1 MAKDK
6 SGYII
11 AAAFIG
17 PGTVTTASLAGAN
30 FGFHLVWALLFSIFA
45 TIVLQDMAA
54 RLGVAT
60 GKGLASAMKD
70 MVSTPWLKMLFI
82 ALIVSA
88 IGIGNAAYESGNL
101 TGAAIGL
108 DAFWEIGT
116 GTWAFILGALAIALL
131 WTGSYSWIESV
142 LVYLVFIMAGV
153 FFVTL
158 VVAKPDISLMFSQL
172 LQPRLAAD
180 SITTILA
187 LIGTTI
193 VPYNLFLHASLVAKS
208 SPNTDKTT
216 SKNPNTENLSTIKK
230 NSDKSDAIKACRKQ
244 SATAISMGGL
254 ITLVVMATA
263 MMAFFNQAA
272 TMDAGN
278 MGEQLKPV
286 LGDKAQWFFA
296 LGLFAAGLT
305 SAITAPLAA
314 AYAVCGALG
323 LSDDM
328 KSKGFRMVWLAIIV
342 CGVAVAALGFKPLPA
357 ILFAQATNG
366 LLLPIIAIF
375 LLVVMNKSKA
385 LGDFKNT
392 LWSNIAGVLVVSVV
406 VGLGLY
412 KLTSLFI

>member
-54 RLGVAT
+54 RLGVAS
-60 GKGLASAMKD
+60 GQGLANAMKN
-70 MVSTPWLKMLFI
+70 MAYKPWLKNVFI
-82 ALIVSA
+82 ILIVAA

-108 DAFWEIGT
+108 DAFVSIGI
-116 GTWAFILGALAIALL
+116 GPWASILGAIAIVLL
-131 WTGSYSWIESV
+131 FSGSYLWIETV

-153 FFVTL
+153 FLITL
-158 VVAKPDISLMFSQL
+158 LVAKPDLGTMLSQL
-172 LQPRLAAD
+172 TSPQLNTDA
-180 SITTILA
+180 ITTVLA

-208 SPNTDKTT
+208 SKGQDK
-216 SKNPNTENLSTIKK
+216 
-230 NSDKSDAIKACRKQ
+230 AIAVSACRAQ
-244 SATAISMGGL
+244 SAKAISMGGL
-254 ITLVVMATA
+254 ITMIVMATA

-314 AYAVCGALG
+314 AYAVTGALG
-323 LSDDM
+323 MSDDM
-328 KSKGFRMVWLAIIV
+328 QSKGFRAIWLTIIII
-342 CGVAVAALGFKPLPA
+342 GIAVATLGFKPLPA
-357 ILFAQATNG
+357 ILFAQATNA

-375 LLVVMNKSKA
+375 LMVVMNKSDA
-385 LGDFKNT
+385 LGQFKNT
-392 LWSNIAGVLVVSVV
+392 WKSNVAGAIVVSTV
-406 VGLGLY
+406 VGLGAY
-412 KLTSLFI
+412 KLIGVFG

>member
-116 GTWAFILGALAIALL
+116 GTWALILGVLAIALL
-131 WTGSYSWIESV
+131 WTGSYSWIENV

-153 FFVTL
+153 FFITL
-158 VVAKPDISLMFSQL
+158 IVAKPDISLMFSQL
-172 LQPRLAAD
+172 LQPHLAAD

-208 SPNTDKTT
+208 SPSTD
-216 SKNPNTENLSTIKK
+216 NI

-328 KSKGFRMVWLAIIV
+328 KSKGFRAVWLTIIV

-385 LGDFKNT
+385 LGKFKNT
-392 LWSNIAGVLVVSVV
+392 LWSNLAGVIVVSVV

-412 KLTSLFI
+412 KLTSLFV

>member
-116 GTWAFILGALAIALL
+116 GTWALILGVLAIALL

-158 VVAKPDISLMFSQL
+158 IVAKPDISLMFSQL

-208 SPNTDKTT
+208 SPSTD
-216 SKNPNTENLSTIKK
+216 NI

-328 KSKGFRMVWLAIIV
+328 KSKGFRAVWLTIIV

-385 LGDFKNT
+385 LGKFKNT
-392 LWSNIAGVLVVSVV
+392 LWSNLAGVIVVSVV

-412 KLTSLFI
+412 KLTSLFV

>member
-116 GTWAFILGALAIALL
+116 GTWALILGVLAIALL
-131 WTGSYSWIESV
+131 WTGSYSWIENV

-153 FFVTL
+153 FFITL
-158 VVAKPDISLMFSQL
+158 IVAKPDVSLMFSQL

-208 SPNTDKTT
+208 SPSTD
-216 SKNPNTENLSTIKK
+216 NI

-328 KSKGFRMVWLAIIV
+328 KSKEFRAVWLTIIV

-385 LGDFKNT
+385 LGEFKNT
-392 LWSNIAGVLVVSVV
+392 LWSNLAGVIVVSVV

-412 KLTSLFI
+412 KLTSLFV

>member
-54 RLGVAT
+54 RLGVAS
-60 GKGLASAMKD
+60 GQGLANAMKD
-70 MVSTPWLKMLFI
+70 MAYKPWLKNLFI
-82 ALIVSA
+82 ILIVAA

-108 DAFWEIGT
+108 DAFVSIGI
-116 GTWAFILGALAIALL
+116 GPWASILGVIAIVLL
-131 WTGSYSWIESV
+131 FSGSYRWIETV

-153 FFVTL
+153 FLITL
-158 VVAKPDISLMFSQL
+158 LVAKPDLGTMLSQFTSPQL
-172 LQPRLAAD
+172 NSDA
-180 SITTILA
+180 ITTVLA

-193 VPYNLFLHASLVAKS
+193 VPYNLFLHASLVARS
-208 SPNTDKTT
+208 SKGQDKAVAV
-216 SKNPNTENLSTIKK
+216 S
-230 NSDKSDAIKACRKQ
+230 ACRAQ
-244 SATAISMGGL
+244 SARAISMGGL
-254 ITLVVMATA
+254 ITMIVMATA

-314 AYAVCGALG
+314 AYAVTGALG
-323 LSDDM
+323 MSDDM
-328 KSKGFRMVWLAIIV
+328 QSKGFKAIWLVIIV
-342 CGVAVAALGFKPLPA
+342 IGIAVAALGFKPLPA
-357 ILFAQATNG
+357 ILFAQATNA

-375 LLVVMNKSKA
+375 LMVVMNKSDA
-385 LGDFKNT
+385 LGQFKNT
-392 LWSNIAGVLVVSVV
+392 WKSNVAGAIVVSTV
-406 VGLGLY
+406 VGLGAY
-412 KLTSLFI
+412 KLIGVFG

>member
-54 RLGVAT
+54 RLGVAS
-60 GKGLASAMKD
+60 GQGLANAMKN
-70 MVSTPWLKMLFI
+70 MAYKPWLKNVFI
-82 ALIVSA
+82 ILIVAA

-108 DAFWEIGT
+108 DAFVSIGI
-116 GTWAFILGALAIALL
+116 GPWASILGAIAIVLL
-131 WTGSYSWIESV
+131 FSGSYRWIETV
-142 LVYLVFIMAGV
+142 LVNLVFIMAGV
-153 FFVTL
+153 FLITL
-158 VVAKPDISLMFSQL
+158 LVAKPDLGTMLSQFTSPQL
-172 LQPRLAAD
+172 TSDA
-180 SITTILA
+180 ITTVLA

-208 SPNTDKTT
+208 SKGQDK
-216 SKNPNTENLSTIKK
+216 
-230 NSDKSDAIKACRKQ
+230 AIAVSACRAQ
-244 SATAISMGGL
+244 SARAISMGGL
-254 ITLVVMATA
+254 ITMIVMATA

-314 AYAVCGALG
+314 AYAVTGALG
-323 LSDDM
+323 MSDDM
-328 KSKGFRMVWLAIIV
+328 QSKGFKAIWLVIIII
-342 CGVAVAALGFKPLPA
+342 GIAVAALGFKPLPA
-357 ILFAQATNG
+357 ILFAQATNA

-375 LLVVMNKSKA
+375 LMVVMNKSDA
-385 LGDFKNT
+385 LGQFKNT
-392 LWSNIAGVLVVSVV
+392 WKSNVAGAIVVSTV
-406 VGLGLY
+406 VGLGAY
-412 KLTSLFI
+412 KLLGVFG

>member
-45 TIVLQDMAA
+45 TMVLQDMAA
-54 RLGVAT
+54 RLGVASEQ
-60 GKGLASAMKD
+60 GLAQAMKS
-70 MVSTPWLKMLFI
+70 MVNTPWLRNLFI
-82 ALIVSA
+82 VLIVAA

-108 DAFWEIGT
+108 NTFVNIGI
-116 GTWAFILGALAIALL
+116 GPWATLLGAIAIGLL
-131 WTGSYSWIESV
+131 YSGSYRRIETV
-142 LVYLVFIMAGV
+142 LVSLVFVMAAV
-153 FFVTL
+153 FLLTL
-158 VVAKPDISLMFSQL
+158 VVAKPDIGAMFSQL
-172 LQPRLAAD
+172 LSPQLNTD
-180 SITTILA
+180 TITTVLA

-208 SPNTDKTT
+208 TQGQDKVAAV
-216 SKNPNTENLSTIKK
+216 SAS
-230 NSDKSDAIKACRKQ
+230 RKQ
-244 SATAISMGGL
+244 SANAISVGGL
-254 ITLVVMATA
+254 ITIIVMATA

-272 TMDAGN
+272 SMDASN
-278 MGEQLKPV
+278 MGKQLQPV

-314 AYAVCGALG
+314 AYAVTGALG
-323 LSDDM
+323 MSDDM
-328 KSKGFRMVWLAIIV
+328 KSSGFKAVWLAIIII
-342 CGVAVAALGFKPLPA
+342 GISVAAFGFKPLPA
-357 ILFAQATNG
+357 ILFAQATNA

-375 LLVVMNKSKA
+375 LLFVMNKSNA
-385 LGDFKNT
+385 LGQFKNT
-392 LWSNIAGVLVVSVV
+392 WKSNVAGVVV
-406 VGLGLY
+406 VCTVMALGLY
-412 KLTSLFI
+412 KLLGVFGAA

>member
-54 RLGVAT
+54 RLGVASQE
-60 GKGLASAMKD
+60 GLASAMKN
-70 MVSTPWLKMLFI
+70 MAYKPWLKHFFI
-82 ALIVSA
+82 VLIVAA

-108 DAFWEIGT
+108 DAFVNIGI
-116 GTWAFILGALAIALL
+116 GPWASILGVIAIALL
-131 WTGSYSWIESV
+131 WTGSYQWIETV

-153 FFVTL
+153 FLVTL
-158 VVAKPDISLMFSQL
+158 LVAKPDVSAMLSQML
-172 LQPRLAAD
+172 SPRLDTDA
-180 SITTILA
+180 ITTVLA

-208 SPNTDKTT
+208 SRGQDKIAAVT
-216 SKNPNTENLSTIKK
+216 
-230 NSDKSDAIKACRKQ
+230 ACRQQ
-244 SATAISMGGL
+244 SARAISMGGL
-254 ITLVVMATA
+254 ISMIVMATA

-272 TMDAGN
+272 SMDASN

-314 AYAVCGALG
+314 AYAVTGALG
-323 LSDDM
+323 MSDDM
-328 KSKGFRMVWLAIIV
+328 QSKGFKTVWFVIIAI
-342 CGVAVAALGFKPLPA
+342 GVGVAALGFKPLPA
-357 ILFAQATNG
+357 ILFAQATNA

-375 LLVVMNKSKA
+375 LLVVMNKSNA
-385 LGDFKNT
+385 LGEFRNT
-392 LWSNIAGVLVVSVV
+392 WKSNLAGVVV
-406 VGLGLY
+406 VGTVVALGAY
-412 KLTSLFI
+412 KLIGVFS

>member
-82 ALIVSA
+82 ALIISA

-116 GTWAFILGALAIALL
+116 GTWALILGVLAIALL

-158 VVAKPDISLMFSQL
+158 IVAKPDISLMFSQL

-208 SPNTDKTT
+208 STNTD
-216 SKNPNTENLSTIKK
+216 NT

-328 KSKGFRMVWLAIIV
+328 KSKGFRAVWLTIIV

-375 LLVVMNKSKA
+375 LLVVMNKSNA
-385 LGDFKNT
+385 LGEFKNT
-392 LWSNIAGVLVVSVV
+392 LWSNLAGVLVVSVV

>member
-108 DAFWEIGT
+108 HAFWEIGT
-116 GTWAFILGALAIALL
+116 GTWALILGALAIALL

-142 LVYLVFIMAGV
+142 LVYLVFIMAGG

-208 SPNTDKTT
+208 SPTTD
-216 SKNPNTENLSTIKK
+216 NK

-328 KSKGFRMVWLAIIV
+328 KSKGFRTVWLAIIV
-342 CGVAVAALGFKPLPA
+342 CGIAVAALGFKPLPA

-392 LWSNIAGVLVVSVV
+392 LWSNLAGVLVVSVV

>member
-116 GTWAFILGALAIALL
+116 GTWALILGVLAIALL

-158 VVAKPDISLMFSQL
+158 IVAKPDISLMFSQL
-172 LQPRLAAD
+172 LQPRLATD

-208 SPNTDKTT
+208 STNTD
-216 SKNPNTENLSTIKK
+216 NT

-328 KSKGFRMVWLAIIV
+328 KSKGFRAVWLTIIV

-375 LLVVMNKSKA
+375 LLVVMNKSNA
-385 LGDFKNT
+385 LGEFKNT
-392 LWSNIAGVLVVSVV
+392 LWSNLAGVLVVSIV